1 MLYFPGKWDSLFL
14 IKYFLSK
21 LLLHPQSFP
30 LPPIFFF
37 CFLFS
42 IFSNYLGLL
51 LFLVHDLIC
60 KTQVNILKIFQTAL
74 CFISKNQLHIA
85 QAVAESTSPWQ
96 NCNSAGNVK
105 ESCLQPDQS
114 ITFSLL
120 FKIAQSVTGHSDHL
134 VIGKSKAVQ
143 KQKLLLG
150 ENRCC
155 QFTNGRLVFTEMGKS
170 FLFNKPVSL

>member
-1 MLYFPGKWDSLFL
+1 MLKSLASSL
-14 IKYFLSK
+14 T
-21 LLLHPQSFP
+21 
-30 LPPIFFF
+30 
-37 CFLFS
+37 
-42 IFSNYLGLL
+42 N
-51 LFLVHDLIC
+51 
-60 KTQVNILKIFQTAL
+60 QV
-74 CFISKNQLHIA
+74 
-85 QAVAESTSPWQ
+85 
-96 NCNSAGNVK
+96 
-105 ESCLQPDQS
+105 
-114 ITFSLL
+114 TFSLL

>member
-30 LPPIFFF
+30 LPPILFF

-85 QAVAESTSPWQ
+85 QGVAESTSPWQ

-114 ITFSLL
+114 NHIFPPLQDSAICYRALWP
-120 FKIAQSVTGHSDHL
+120 FGDRKVQSS
-134 VIGKSKAVQ
+134 SKAKAPSGR
-143 KQKLLLG
+143 KQMLS
-150 ENRCC
+150 
-155 QFTNGRLVFTEMGKS
+155 VY
-170 FLFNKPVSL
+170 